1 MNGFKTKIGRL
12 RYKLAGITAGISTAI
27 MMSPVTAF
35 AADNGWGAGDSGTL
49 ESKGGAVASGM
60 ITEVIK
66 WIGGAF
72 SIVGALFGFMG
83 VWKIIQAFRNDN
95 NPEAISS
102 GAKDLVVGGL
112 MIALGVIA
120 GTGTFNKMI
129 GLQK

>member
-1 MNGFKTKIGRL
+1 MNGFKAKIGRL

-27 MMSPVTAF
+27 MMRPITAL
-35 AADNGWGAGDSGTL
+35 ADGWDNGDADSLASDG
-49 ESKGGAVASGM
+49 KQAASGM

-72 SIVGALFGFMG
+72 GIVGALFGFMG

-129 GLQK
+129 GLEK